1 MTTFQC
7 FNFLISCFCAMSQ
20 MPNNKSG
27 TLKIVVYGL
36 HNNDGQIGISL
47 FNQREGFP
55 SDKKKVIRWEVATPA
70 NYRATIE
77 LPNTTFG
84 EYAIAALHDVNKN
97 KKMDT
102 NFIGYPLE
110 GFGASNNPKFRFG
123 PPYYEDSKINF
134 SQDGMTIYIEMKYF

>member
-1 MTTFQC
+1 
-7 FNFLISCFCAMSQ
+7 MSQ
-20 MPNNKSG
+20 MPINTRG
-27 TLKIVVYGL
+27 TLNIVVYGL

-47 FNQREGFP
+47 FNQSEGFP
-55 SDKKKVIRWEVATPA
+55 SDKKKVIRWEVATPG
-70 NYRATIE
+70 NYQATIE

-123 PPYYEDSKINF
+123 PPKYEDSKINF